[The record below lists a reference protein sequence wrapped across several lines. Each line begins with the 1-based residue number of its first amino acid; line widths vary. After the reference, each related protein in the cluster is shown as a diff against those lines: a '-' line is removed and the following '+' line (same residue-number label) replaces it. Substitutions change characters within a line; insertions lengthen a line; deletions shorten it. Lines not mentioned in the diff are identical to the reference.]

1 MADTKLSALASATIT
16 DADEMYFND
25 GGNSRKGTV
34 AALRTALGGVG
45 FIPLDITSL
54 REIASNDTQ
63 NLAAHGGILAQDSVP
78 ILERTND
85 ATDKSLRVHWIVNGL
100 EEVQFPPVPMPPDL
114 DSAIDLTIHLVAE
127 SGSTDTSFTFDVQ
140 VWDSV
145 GDTEMGGN
153 SSAIADAITE
163 ATLTVAN
170 ANVSGNPLGF
180 LNIGLVPNAHT
191 TDPIFLYAAWIEYTK
206 KLPV

>member
-1 MADTKLSALASATIT
+1 MADTKLSALSAATIT

-54 REIASNDTQ
+54 REIASNDIQ
-63 NLAAHGGILAQDSVP
+63 NLAAHGGLLASDSVP
-78 ILERTND
+78 ILQRSNA
-85 ATDKSLRVHWIVNGL
+85 ATDKSLRVHWIVDGV

-114 DSAIDLTIHLVAE
+114 NSAVDLTVHLVAE
-127 SGSTDTSFTFDVQ
+127 SGSTDTPVIDVQ
-140 VWDSV
+140 VWDGV

-153 SSAIADAITE
+153 TGPLADAITE
-163 ATLTVAN
+163 VTVTIAN
-170 ANVSGNPLGF
+170 ANVSGNPTGF
-180 LNIGLVPNAHT
+180 LNIGLVPAGHS
-191 TDPIFLYAAWIEYTK
+191 TDAIFLYAAWIEYTK
-206 KLPV
+206 KLPA

>member
-1 MADTKLSALASATIT
+1 MADTKLSALSAATIT

-54 REIASNDTQ
+54 REIASNDIQ
-63 NLAAHGGILAQDSVP
+63 NLAAIGGLLAKDSVP
-78 ILERTND
+78 ILERTNA

-114 DSAIDLTIHLVAE
+114 NSAIDMTVHLVAE
-127 SGSTDTSFTFDVQ
+127 SGSTDTPVIDVQ
-140 VWDSV
+140 VWDGV

-153 SSAIADAITE
+153 TGAIADAITE
-163 ATLTVAN
+163 VTVTIAN
-170 ANVSGNPLGF
+170 VNVSGNPLGF
-180 LNIGLVPNAHT
+180 LNIGLVPGAHT
-191 TDPIFLYAAWIEYTK
+191 TDPIFLYGAWIEYTK
-206 KLPV
+206 KLPA